1 LSYGARIDDVL
12 PLLSNLLALGLLEN
26 FITYSCM
33 MLDEYNA

>member
-1 LSYGARIDDVL
+1 LSYDAQIADAL
-12 PLLSNLLALGLLEN
+12 LFLSILLSLGLLEN

>member
-1 LSYGARIDDVL
+1 LSYGARINDVL
-12 PLLSNLLALGLLEN
+12 PLLSNLLTLGLLEK